1 MRRTVRLFA
10 AVGPAERLG
19 RAIAAMPAAVQRTLA
34 EVARRTD
41 MRLASDSWQDD
52 GGGCLV
58 ANAVACVGD
67 PNDRRTLDLRML
79 DAFPQM
85 SSRDLNALIV
95 AWDEAAAQA
104 DVVDDQGL
112 RTLLHQGL
120 AWAGVAVPAR
130 TGLTPSDGD
139 DANPLPQSRPL
150 VGASDGEV
158 N

>member
-10 AVGPAERLG
+10 AVGPADRLG
-19 RAIAAMPAAVQRTLA
+19 RAIAAMPGPVQRTLA
-34 EVARRTD
+34 EVACRTD
-41 MRLASDSWQDD
+41 LQLASGSWQED

-58 ANAVACVGD
+58 TNAVACVGD

-85 SSRDLNALIV
+85 SSRDLNHLIV

-104 DVVDDQGL
+104 DVVDDVGL
-112 RTLLHQGL
+112 RVLLHRGL
-120 AWAGVAVPAR
+120 AWAGVAVPAG
-130 TGLTPSDGD
+130 TGLPRSDGD
-139 DANPLPQSRPL
+139 DADARPERRPL
-150 VGASDGEV
+150 VRVLDGDI